1 MNTTDDTPGAQK
13 DDGEPTMS
21 DIHDGPRPLADR
33 DSDEAVERLLRRAGR
48 RPPVPAD
55 HAAAVKAAAR
65 AQWRWTVRGER
76 RRARFVRA
84 GALLAAAVVVL
95 VVGTTLWRRGAPAPA
110 APVATLEAATGE
122 LRAAGGTE
130 LHVGDPIPAGAVLE
144 SETGSRALLRLAG
157 GPTVRLD
164 HGTRLH
170 LETASALELE
180 AGAVYLDSGAS
191 AAPLEVRTPF
201 GTARD
206 VGTRFEV
213 RLGKGGA
220 PLRVRVRE
228 GKVALE
234 RAGGSHL
241 AGAGVE
247 LAVAA
252 DGTVTEGRVP
262 VHGELWDWT
271 LTLLPVY
278 EVEGR
283 SLREFLDWAAAE
295 AGWRLRFAEP
305 SLGERAGEVTL
316 HGTITGLGLED
327 AVALSLLSSGLDLTY
342 RVEEGI
348 LVVERAPPGA
358 VTGRAGTG
366 R

>member
-13 DDGEPTMS
+13 DDGEPTMN
-21 DIHDGPRPLADR
+21 DIHDGSHPQADR
-33 DSDEAVERLLRRAGR
+33 ADSDEAVERLLRRAGR

-65 AQWRWTVRGER
+65 AQWQWTVRAER

-95 VVGTTLWRRGAPAPA
+95 AVGVALQRRPAPVST

-122 LRAAGGTE
+122 LRTASGAELAAGN
-130 LHVGDPIPAGAVLE
+130 PIPAGTVLE
-144 SETGSRALLRLAG
+144 SAAGEPGSRALLRLAG

-164 HGTRLH
+164 RGTRLR

-180 AGAVYLDSGAS
+180 TGAVYLYSGSS
-191 AAPLEVRTPF
+191 AAALEVRTPF

-213 RLGKGGA
+213 RLGEGGA

-228 GKVALE
+228 GEVALE
-234 RAGGSHL
+234 RADGAHL

-262 VHGELWDWT
+262 VHGALWDWT
-271 LTLLPVY
+271 RTVLPVY

-283 SLREFLDWAAAE
+283 SLREFLGWAAAE
-295 AGWRLRFAEP
+295 GGWQLSFTDP
-305 SLGERAGEVTL
+305 VLGERAGAVTL
-316 HGTITGLGLED
+316 HGSIAGLGLED
-327 AVALSLLSSGLDLTY
+327 AVALSLLSSGLDLTH
-342 RVEEGI
+342 RVEQGK
-348 LVVERAPPGA
+348 LVIEQGGSPSQ
-358 VTGRAGTG
+358 
-366 R
+366 